1 MQWGLFRK
9 ECFRKRNSKCKEPQI
24 GITLM
29 HQRNSKAQA
38 RMLEAGETRR
48 RGRGKHC
55 GEVRGIKLYR
65 TLTFAWVGWRAIE
78 VPA

>member
-1 MQWGLFRK
+1 
-9 ECFRKRNSKCKEPQI
+9 
-24 GITLM
+24 M